1 MQTHHQEKIDLIE
14 IAMKTR
20 FSQLQLCLTIIYF
33 TCFVPSVHSF
43 QSSTGNG
50 IHLCG
55 YGDGQA
61 DNRRYARNLAFFNV
75 GTPRTVRLIYFL
87 PADRQPRQGIEEKID
102 TLIKDVRQF
111 YADQMGD
118 HGFGRRTFNIET
130 GHDGRARVHRVNG
143 QFADTYYHGNYQETL
158 EKIWREIHSQ
168 FDTSQNIYLALVDV
182 GNEQIGD
189 VAGVG
194 LPIQD
199 WGGLAAIPASGNFFN
214 APLAAHELGHTF
226 GLEHDFRSTDHVMS
240 YGPWNWGRTTKL
252 SECTAKWLEIHRYFN
267 PDIQLRPWN
276 FPTIERISPRRYI
289 SGSASV
295 PIQLRVNDFEGLH
308 QVLLLGSRDNVS
320 ECRDISGEQS
330 SLVKFDYDGIFTVSG
345 FASLKNRAVHPIRA
359 RLIDTDGNVSETSF
373 NLFPETLQSLT
384 KISGDNQPP
393 GLPNAP
399 LPVPL
404 AVELR
409 NLNDGSPYEGV
420 WVSFTVTAGGGSLSE
435 TGALTNVHGGA
446 RTVFTLGPYLGTNTV
461 EVSALGYTATF
472 NAMAG
477 SPVNLPDPLLRAAV
491 VKTLDKVSGEPISQ
505 AEMATLTYIEPGSWS
520 VGIGQLTGLE
530 FAINFI
536 RLDLNSNALIDVSP
550 LAKLTKLTH
559 LALGNNSI
567 ANISPLAGLTN
578 LKWLVLNGNS
588 VSDISPLAGLT
599 ELALLHLE
607 SNTITDISD
616 IERLTSL
623 RWLGLGVNAIL
634 DISPMAQ
641 LNSLE
646 RVYLEDN
653 NIKDISPLTGLP
665 HLKEVGLASNSISD
679 LSPLA
684 ENLKV
689 GDGTEIDIRNNPLSY
704 PSIQVYI
711 PALKERGVE
720 IAFDERTPATLEPIS
735 GDSQEGL
742 PGKALTKPFIV
753 EVKDQNG
760 LNFEGVPVTFAV
772 TAGDGT
778 LDPQSTITDAGGRA
792 MSRLTL
798 GSNPGTNTVRVTA
811 EAVPQSET
819 FTAEGI
825 RVAQKLSKITGD
837 DQKGFPG
844 EALTAPF
851 VIEVRDQFDK
861 PLRNVR
867 VTFTVTA
874 GGGASTPI
882 TAKTDRRGRAQSK
895 LTLGPHAGSN
905 TVSVSVSGIEQTE
918 LFSAEGVRT
927 PQSIAKIAGDDQE
940 ALPGESLANPFVVEV
955 RDRHGDPLGDVRVTF
970 TVTEGGGALT
980 PTTAKT
986 DRDGRAE
993 SKLTL
998 GPNAGTNI
1006 VSISVS
1012 RVGQPEF
1019 FNSEALRT
1027 PQSILKISG
1036 DNQEGLPGAYLTSP
1050 FVVEVQDKEGLALE
1064 GVPVTFTV
1072 TAGDGT
1078 LDTPSKTTDAH
1089 GRAESRLTL
1098 GDNPGRNTVRVI
1110 VEGVAQPE
1118 IFTAEGI
1125 RAPRQL
1131 SKISGDDQKGYPGE
1145 TLPYPLVVEVK
1156 DQFDEPLADVEVT
1169 FAVTVGAGTLT
1180 ATTTKTD
1187 RNGRAQSE
1195 LTLDPNAGII
1205 LVSVSVSGI
1214 EKAELFT
1221 AEGVRTPQTIS
1232 EISGDDQ
1239 EGLPNTPLANPLVVE
1254 VQDKNGVALEGVP
1267 VTFDV
1272 TEGDGTL
1279 GVTSTVTDSNGRAES
1294 TLTLGLRPGTHTVEA
1309 SAEGVDESV
1318 VFRAEVKR
1326 REFVLSLPSGSSY
1339 VHIPLRVTEVDGEAR
1354 TIESVGDLYDALGG
1368 AETVNLLTTR
1378 NLRTRQ
1384 WHSYLGDTGRG
1395 TTADSLLADDKGIIA
1410 SMRMPVNL
1418 YLVGDALGEDGTSTI
1433 SLQTGMN
1440 LVGVPLKDARITRVS
1455 DLLSLEGIRDNV
1467 PEISVSVNGNFKV
1480 VSRAGDYGDVPIVG
1494 GQSFIMTAQHEAVV
1508 AISGD
1513 GWGSYSGT
1521 QAAPSPL
1528 LTGLGAQKAAPV
1540 LCLTGSIAIEAGSQ
1554 ERGLPFTGFG
1564 LSVIVKNLITG
1575 ATVTTVATTRNAPLS
1590 KKVGYQLTLVES
1602 TSGSAARTGDT
1613 LEISAQ
1619 SPNPLTRVKP
1629 LLHTV
1634 TPTDVKNN
1642 RIFLSDLIAY
1652 EVPTKTALLKNYPN
1666 PFNPETWMPYLLAEE
1681 GIVTLRIYDARGEL
1695 VRRLDMG
1702 HQSAGYYTDRG
1713 RAAYW
1718 DGRNESGESVASGLY
1733 FYHLGTPSFRQFRRM
1748 LIVK

>member
-1 MQTHHQEKIDLIE
+1 MQTYHHEKIDLIE

-33 TCFVPSVHSF
+33 SCFVPSVYSF

-289 SGSASV
+289 PGSASV

-330 SLVKFDYDGIFTVSG
+330 SLVKFDYDGIFTVNG
-345 FASLKNRAVHPIRA
+345 FASLTNQAVHPIRA

-491 VKTLDKVSGEPISQ
+491 AKTLDKVSGEPISQ
-505 AEMATLTYIEPGSWS
+505 AEMATLTYTARGSWS
-520 VGIGQLTGLE
+520 LGISDLTGLQY
-530 FAINFI
+530 AVNFTY
-536 RLDLNSNALIDVSP
+536 LDLDDNSLTDISALSE
-550 LAKLTKLTH
+550 LTRLIQ

-567 ANISPLAGLTN
+567 VNISPLAGLSN
-578 LKWLVLNGNS
+578 LEWLVLDSNS
-588 VSDISPLAGLT
+588 VSDISTLAELT
-599 ELALLHLE
+599 ELADLSLD
-607 SNTITDISD
+607 SNSIANISSLAELTALRQLVLGNNDIS
-616 IERLTSL
+616 
-623 RWLGLGVNAIL
+623 
-634 DISPMAQ
+634 
-641 LNSLE
+641 
-646 RVYLEDN
+646 
-653 NIKDISPLTGLP
+653 DISPLTGLMN
-665 HLKEVGLASNSISD
+665 LKAVQLSGNSISD

-684 ENLKV
+684 ENQGI
-689 GDGTEIDIRNNPLSY
+689 GDGTEIDVRENPLSY

-711 PALKERGVE
+711 PALQERGVE
-720 IAFDERTPATLEPIS
+720 IDFDNRTPATLEPIS
-735 GDSQEGL
+735 GDGQEGL
-742 PGKALTKPFIV
+742 PGKALADPFIV
-753 EVKDQNG
+753 EAKDESG
-760 LNFEGVPVTFAV
+760 LGFEGVPVTFAV
-772 TAGDGT
+772 SAGGGT
-778 LDPQSTITDAGGRA
+778 LANRTTTTDSNGRA
-792 MSRLTL
+792 TNILTL
-798 GSNPGTNTVRVTA
+798 GEKPGTNTVRVSVK
-811 EAVPQSET
+811 EISELVT
-819 FTAEGI
+819 FNADGI
-825 RVAQKLSKITGD
+825 RVPGALSIISGNN
-837 DQKGFPG
+837 QEGFPG
-844 EALTAPF
+844 ETLPNPLK
-851 VIEVRDQFDK
+851 VVVKDQFEK
-861 PLRNVR
+861 PLRNVQ
-867 VTFTVTA
+867 VTFDVTA
-874 GGGASTPI
+874 GGG
-882 TAKTDRRGRAQSK
+882 K
-895 LTLGPHAGSN
+895 LTYP
-905 TVSVSVSGIEQTE
+905 TV
-918 LFSAEGVRT
+918 
-927 PQSIAKIAGDDQE
+927 
-940 ALPGESLANPFVVEV
+940 
-955 RDRHGDPLGDVRVTF
+955 
-970 TVTEGGGALT
+970 
-980 PTTAKT
+980 KT
-986 DRDGRAE
+986 SRDGRAE
-993 SKLTL
+993 SELTL
-998 GPNAGTNI
+998 GPNAGINT
-1006 VSISVS
+1006 VSVS
-1012 RVGQPEF
+1012 ASGIERLQS
-1019 FNSEALRT
+1019 FNAEGVRRPAL
-1027 PQSILKISG
+1027 ILKISG
-1036 DNQEGLPGAYLTSP
+1036 EHQEGLPGAALTDA
-1050 FVVEVQDKEGLALE
+1050 FVVEIQDKTGSPLE
-1064 GVPVTFTV
+1064 GILVRFVV
-1072 TAGDGT
+1072 TAGDGS
-1078 LDTPSKTTDAH
+1078 LNAKSM
-1089 GRAESRLTL
+1089 E
-1098 GDNPGRNTVRVI
+1098 
-1110 VEGVAQPE
+1110 
-1118 IFTAEGI
+1118 TA
-1125 RAPRQL
+1125 
-1131 SKISGDDQKGYPGE
+1131 
-1145 TLPYPLVVEVK
+1145 
-1156 DQFDEPLADVEVT
+1156 
-1169 FAVTVGAGTLT
+1169 
-1180 ATTTKTD
+1180 
-1187 RNGRAQSE
+1187 
-1195 LTLDPNAGII
+1195 
-1205 LVSVSVSGI
+1205 
-1214 EKAELFT
+1214 
-1221 AEGVRTPQTIS
+1221 
-1232 EISGDDQ
+1232 
-1239 EGLPNTPLANPLVVE
+1239 
-1254 VQDKNGVALEGVP
+1254 
-1267 VTFDV
+1267 
-1272 TEGDGTL
+1272 
-1279 GVTSTVTDSNGRAES
+1279 SNGRAES
-1294 TLTLGLRPGTHTVEA
+1294 TLTLGLSPGTHSVEA
-1309 SAEGVDESV
+1309 SAEGIDATIIFSID
-1318 VFRAEVKR
+1318 VKR
-1326 REFVLSLPSGSSY
+1326 REFILPVPSRTSLI
-1339 VHIPLRVTEVDGEAR
+1339 HLPLNVTATDNVEV

-1368 AETVNLLTTR
+1368 AEAVNFLTTR
-1378 NLRTRQ
+1378 DTQTHQ
-1384 WHSYLGDTGRG
+1384 WQSYLGDINRG
-1395 TTADSLLADDKGIIA
+1395 TNADPLLTIDKGIMA
-1410 SMRMPVNL
+1410 SMKAPVNL
-1418 YLVGDALGEDGTSTI
+1418 HLIGEALGADGSSTI
-1433 SLQTGMN
+1433 RLQPGTN
-1440 LVGVPLKDARITRVS
+1440 LVGVPLRDSRIVRVS
-1455 DLLSLEGIRDNV
+1455 DLFALEGIRDNV
-1467 PEISVSVNGNFKV
+1467 TEITVSVNRGFKV
-1480 VSRAGDYGDVPIVG
+1480 VKRAGDDGDVPIVG
-1494 GQSFIMTAQHEAVV
+1494 GQSFIMDAQYGAAV
-1508 AISGD
+1508 AISGN
-1513 GWGSYSGT
+1513 GWGDIQGVV
-1521 QAAPSPL
+1521 AAPPL
-1528 LTGLGAQKAAPV
+1528 VITGTNVQDFTPV
-1540 LCLTGSIAIEAGSQ
+1540 LCVTGSIGYGAE
-1554 ERGLPFTGFG
+1554 EREGDAFLTKSG
-1564 LSVIVKNLITG
+1564 LSVIVENLMTG
-1575 ATVTTVATTRNAPLS
+1575 RVYETFAPSEDALRFNGLS
-1590 KKVGYQLTLVES
+1590 YQLTAVETAAGLAAQVGDIIEVS
-1602 TSGSAARTGDT
+1602 IQSG
-1613 LEISAQ
+1613 
-1619 SPNPLTRVKP
+1619 NPLIRVNP

-1634 TPTDVKNN
+1634 TPIDVKNN
-1642 RIFLSDLIAY
+1642 RIELSELIVY
-1652 EVPTKTALLKNYPN
+1652 EIPAETILLMNYPN

>member
-1 MQTHHQEKIDLIE
+1 MFSNNITLT
-14 IAMKTR
+14 KTR
-20 FSQLQLCLTIIYF
+20 LPYLALYLIIVYFSSVISAFGSLP
-33 TCFVPSVHSF
+33 PSMD
-43 QSSTGNG
+43 NG
-50 IHLCG
+50 FHLCG
-55 YGDGQA
+55 YGQQQA
-61 DNRRYARNLAFFNV
+61 KNRRYARALANHAV
-75 GTPRTVRLIYFL
+75 GAPRTVRLVYFL

-102 TLIKDVRQF
+102 ALIKDVRRF
-111 YADQMGD
+111 FADQMEI

-143 QFADTYYHGNYQETL
+143 QFADTDYHGNYQEAL

-199 WGGLAAIPASGNFFN
+199 WGGLAAIPASGDFFN
-214 APLAAHELGHTF
+214 APLAAHELGHAF
-226 GLEHDFRSTDHVMS
+226 GLEHDFRSTDHIMS

-252 SECTAKWLEIHRYFN
+252 SECTAKWLGIHRYFN

-276 FPTIERISPRRYI
+276 FPTIERISPRTYMP
-289 SGSASV
+289 GSASV
-295 PIQLRVNDFEGLH
+295 PIQLRVYDHEGLH
-308 QVLLLGSRDNVS
+308 QVLLLGSDDNVS
-320 ECRDISGEQS
+320 ECREFADEHS
-330 SLVKFDYDGIFTVSG
+330 SLVEFDYNGTFSIRSFS
-345 FASLKNRAVHPIRA
+345 SLTNHAVHPISA
-359 RLIDTDGNVSETSF
+359 RVVDTDGNVSEISF

-409 NLNDGSPYEGV
+409 NLNNGSPYEGI
-420 WVSFTVTAGGGSLSE
+420 WVSFTVTAGGGRLSE
-435 TGALTNVHGGA
+435 TSALTNANGRA
-446 RTVFTLGPYLGTNTV
+446 RTVFTLGPYRGTNTV

-472 NAMAG
+472 NAVAG
-477 SPVNLPDPLLRAAV
+477 SPVNLPDPLLLAAV
-491 VKTLDKVSGEPISQ
+491 AKTLNKVSGEPISQ
-505 AEMATLTYIEPGSWS
+505 AEMATLTFTEPGSWS
-520 VGIGQLTGLE
+520 VGISHLTGLE
-530 FAINFI
+530 FAINFT
-536 RLDLNSNALIDVSP
+536 RLDLDSNALIDISP
-550 LAKLTKLTH
+550 LARLTKLMH

-567 ANISPLAGLTN
+567 ANITPLAGLTN
-578 LKWLVLNGNS
+578 LKWLVLNENS

-599 ELALLHLE
+599 GLALLHLQ

-616 IERLTSL
+616 IEGLTSL
-623 RWLGLGVNAIL
+623 QWLGLGVNAIS
-634 DISPMAQ
+634 DISPLAQ
-641 LNSLE
+641 LTNLE
-646 RVYLEDN
+646 WVYLEDN

-665 HLKEVGLASNSISD
+665 HLKEVGLANNSISD

-684 ENLKV
+684 ENLGV
-689 GDGTEIDIRNNPLSY
+689 GDGTEIDVRKNPLSY

-711 PALKERGVE
+711 PALQERGVE
-720 IAFDERTPATLEPIS
+720 IDFDNRTPATLEPIS

-742 PGKALTKPFIV
+742 PGKVLTKPFIV
-753 EVKDQNG
+753 EVKDENG

-811 EAVPQSET
+811 EAVPQPEI

-825 RVAQKLSKITGD
+825 RVARKLSKITGD
-837 DQKGFPG
+837 DQIGFPG
-844 EALTAPF
+844 ETLADPF

-861 PLRNVR
+861 PLRNVQ
-867 VTFTVTA
+867 VTFAVTA
-874 GGGASTPI
+874 GGGALIAT

-895 LTLGPHAGSN
+895 LTLGPDAGTN
-905 TVSVSVSGIEQTE
+905 AVSVAASGIEQKE
-918 LFSAEGVRT
+918 FFSAESIRT

-940 ALPGESLANPFVVEV
+940 ALPGESLANPFVIEA
-955 RDRHGDPLGDVRVTF
+955 RDRHGSPLGGVQITF
-970 TVTEGGGALT
+970 TVSAGGGLLT
-980 PTTAKT
+980 VTTTET
-986 DRDGRAE
+986 DKVGRAAT
-993 SKLTL
+993 KLTL
-998 GPNAGTNI
+998 GPNAGTNA
-1006 VSISVS
+1006 VSVTASGTDESEI
-1012 RVGQPEF
+1012 
-1019 FNSEALRT
+1019 FNAEGVRT
-1027 PQSILKISG
+1027 PHAILKISG
-1036 DNQEGLPGAYLTSP
+1036 DNQQGLPGATLTDP
-1050 FVVEVQDKEGLALE
+1050 FVVEVQDEDEVSLE
-1064 GVPVTFTV
+1064 GVPVTFAV

-1078 LDTPSKTTDAH
+1078 LDTLSITTDAH

-1131 SKISGDDQKGYPGE
+1131 SIISGDDQKGYPGE

-1232 EISGDDQ
+1232 GISGDDQ

-1267 VTFDV
+1267 VTFVV

-1279 GVTSTVTDSNGRAES
+1279 GVTSIVTDSNGRAES

-1384 WHSYLGDTGRG
+1384 WHSYLGDTSRG

-1528 LTGLGAQKAAPV
+1528 LTGPSAQKAAPV

-1642 RIFLSDLIAY
+1642 RIELSELIVY
-1652 EVPTKTALLKNYPN
+1652 EIPAETILLMNYPN
-1666 PFNPETWMPYLLAEE
+1666 PFNPETWIPYQLAEDAT
-1681 GIVTLRIYDARGEL
+1681 VTLTIYDASGVS
-1695 VRRLDMG
+1695 VRRLEMG
-1702 HQSAGYYTDRG
+1702 HQPVGFYIERG
-1713 RAAYW
+1713 KAAYW
-1718 DGRNESGESVASGLY
+1718 DGRNESGEAVASGLY
-1733 FYHLGTPSFRQFRRM
+1733 FYQLATPSYQHLRRM
-1748 LIVK
+1748 VILK